1 MPEEAEHWS
10 MTTPREKLVKVGA
23 KVLAYGPKVTFQLA
37 EVVVPYDL
45 FRKILRLIDVL
56 RPSPTPV

>member
-1 MPEEAEHWS
+1 MPEEAEHWL

-37 EVVVPYDL
+37 EVVVPL
-45 FRKILRLIDVL
+45 
-56 RPSPTPV
+56 